1 MTVSIGM
8 IDTMIVSSED
18 KTAISGVA
26 LVDSVNYLII
36 LVFGALATGG
46 AVVISQFIEK
56 RIWKTVNLRQTP
68 VWVVFVASV
77 VLTFVSVFS
86 KRDLLTEG

>member
-1 MTVSIGM
+1 M
-8 IDTMIVSSED
+8 IDTMIVSSAD

-36 LVFGALATGG
+36 LVFGVLATGG
-46 AVVISQFIEK
+46 AIVISQFIEK
-56 RIWKTVNLRQTP
+56 RIWKTVNLHHPP

>member
-8 IDTMIVSSED
+8 IDTMIVSSAD

-36 LVFGALATGG
+36 LVFGVLATGG

-56 RIWKTVNLRQTP
+56 RIWKTVNLRHP
-68 VWVVFVASV
+68 PLC
-77 VLTFVSVFS
+77 VLYFS
-86 KRDLLTEG
+86 LRFC

>member
-1 MTVSIGM
+1 M
-8 IDTMIVSSED
+8 IDTMIVSSAD
-18 KTAISGVA
+18 KTAISGV
-26 LVDSVNYLII
+26 
-36 LVFGALATGG
+36 ALATGG

-56 RIWKTVNLRQTP
+56 RIWKTVNLRHPP

>member
-1 MTVSIGM
+1 M

-56 RIWKTVNLRQTP
+56 RIWKTVNLRHPP